1 MKRHNLVQFVFKSA
15 CFLREQ
21 ILQFKI
27 DLFSI
32 LNTKQTN
39 YGIFWKKAEEK
50 F

>member
-15 CFLREQ
+15 CFSEN
-21 ILQFKI
+21 KI
-27 DLFSI
+27 YIKTHLFSF

-39 YGIFWKKAEEK
+39 DIFSKQVWGN